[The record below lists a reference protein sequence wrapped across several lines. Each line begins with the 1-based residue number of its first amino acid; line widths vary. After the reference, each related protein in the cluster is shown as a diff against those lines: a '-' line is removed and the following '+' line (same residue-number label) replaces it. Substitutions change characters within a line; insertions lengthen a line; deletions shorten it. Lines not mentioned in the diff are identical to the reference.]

1 MALQTCVKLQNV
13 HFRFRQSCKNAAE
26 TYLSAGVI
34 FVFSRFTFYHNFA
47 KDVSPTI
54 FRLIGDFD
62 PFSDLFDHRSL
73 FRPFSDLSD
82 LPGHPVTYYTHD
94 QERFFGVFLPL
105 SRLRRSVEFA
115 RLGRIKSMPR
125 GHFFPAF
132 DISGSSPGRSWPEF
146 RKMTKKAGFPVLAGQ
161 LESLLIHYAAGHTL
175 YKVTSGTA
183 LTIRHLVNRCPV
195 LA

>member
-1 MALQTCVKLQNV
+1 MFSVTPVSAKYFIRTQYSFGNRAFKVALQTCVKLQNV

-34 FVFSRFTFYHNFA
+34 FVFSRFTFYFNFA

-82 LPGHPVTYYTHD
+82 LPGHPVPTTHVSVLN
-94 QERFFGVFLPL
+94 RYSYNILISCVNKRNLP
-105 SRLRRSVEFA
+105 
-115 RLGRIKSMPR
+115 
-125 GHFFPAF
+125 
-132 DISGSSPGRSWPEF
+132 
-146 RKMTKKAGFPVLAGQ
+146 
-161 LESLLIHYAAGHTL
+161 
-175 YKVTSGTA
+175 
-183 LTIRHLVNRCPV
+183 
-195 LA
+195 